1 MDAEDKKYQALQ
13 QANQNLAAQ
22 GEVNRELID
31 KLQKQVDEL
40 KQQSSDF
47 QDTLLAVNR
56 QACCA
61 GSPCQGLYGLPAA
74 CQLAA
79 HVHIHAC

>member
-1 MDAEDKKYQALQ
+1 MDQDDKKYQALQ
-13 QANQNLAAQ
+13 AANQNLAAQ

-40 KQQSSDF
+40 RQQSSDF

-56 QACCA
+56 
-61 GSPCQGLYGLPAA
+61 
-74 CQLAA
+74 
-79 HVHIHAC
+79 